1 MLNFGLTCANFKPK
15 HRRTFSRKTR
25 LILRGSVIFLG
36 IIFLGNLV
44 LAAPAATDATNST
57 GSSAPP
63 IIGGKVL
70 PGTDISDAEFKNDW
84 FRTTLLKNIINL
96 LISFGAALAVIFL
109 IIAGYQYLTAVG
121 NEEQVQQAHKTFTFA
136 LVGLAVALTAFLL
149 VQILVNIQF

>member
-15 HRRTFSRKTR
+15 YRRTFSRKTR

-44 LAAPAATDATNST
+44 LAAPVATDATNST

-70 PGTDISDAEFKNDW
+70 PGTDISDADFQNDW

-96 LISFGAALAVIFL
+96 LISFGAALAVVFL